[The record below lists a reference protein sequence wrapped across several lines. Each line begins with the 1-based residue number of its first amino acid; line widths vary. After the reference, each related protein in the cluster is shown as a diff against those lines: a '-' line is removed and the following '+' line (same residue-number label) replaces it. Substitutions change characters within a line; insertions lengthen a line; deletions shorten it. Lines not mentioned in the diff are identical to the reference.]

1 MSLAESKG
9 PEKWVR
15 VGPKND
21 IGLQHQHQHSSLIF
35 FSHLQSSV
43 YIFIYMFFFYLVVHP
58 SKWVS
63 SPQLNQQG
71 VHISILYYII
81 LYHIKLYYT
90 KLYYIILYFII
101 LLYIIVYYV
110 IILYYIILHYIILYY
125 IVLYYITFIFYYIVY
140 YIMLYYIILLY
151 IYNYNIYIHY
161 TYTIQYN
168 CKSHHDANR
177 GARFEAPGRPCQSLG
192 RGISRALARKMVKT
206 NIANWKITI
215 FQNGKSTTN
224 KWAMASIAML

>member
-1 MSLAESKG
+1 ML
-9 PEKWVR
+9 
-15 VGPKND
+15 
-21 IGLQHQHQHSSLIF
+21 
-35 FSHLQSSV
+35 
-43 YIFIYMFFFYLVVHP
+43 
-58 SKWVS
+58 
-63 SPQLNQQG
+63 
-71 VHISILYYII
+71 LYYII
-81 LYHIKLYYT
+81 LYYITLYY
-90 KLYYIILYFII
+90 
-101 LLYIIVYYV
+101 
-110 IILYYIILHYIILYY
+110 IILYYIILSLFFIILYITLCYIILYY
-125 IVLYYITFIFYYIVY
+125 YI
-140 YIMLYYIILLY
+140 YIII
-151 IYNYNIYIHY
+151 IYIYIHY